1 MGQLSVYFVF
11 PFDTPPVLSFGNLSL
26 NIRNIYRN
34 LRHDNL
40 QEEVFCMAKVGV
52 EQSLTNIQ
60 QALREKG
67 YDVVEL
73 KQESD
78 AQNCDCCVVTG
89 LDSNVMGMQDTFTKG
104 SVIDA
109 NGMSA
114 DEVCQQVDSRLQ

>member
-1 MGQLSVYFVF
+1 
-11 PFDTPPVLSFGNLSL
+11 
-26 NIRNIYRN
+26 
-34 LRHDNL
+34 
-40 QEEVFCMAKVGV
+40 MAKVGV

-89 LDSNVMGMQDTFTKG
+89 GDSNVMGMQDTFTKG
-104 SVIDA
+104 SVIEA
-109 NGMSA
+109 SGLSA
-114 DEVCQQVDSRLQ
+114 EEVCQQVESRLQ

>member
-1 MGQLSVYFVF
+1 
-11 PFDTPPVLSFGNLSL
+11 
-26 NIRNIYRN
+26 
-34 LRHDNL
+34 
-40 QEEVFCMAKVGV
+40 MAKVGV

-60 QALREKG
+60 QVLREKG

-89 LDSNVMGMQDTFTKG
+89 LDSNVMGMSDTITKG

-114 DEVCQQVDSRLQ
+114 DEVCRQVEQITIIF

>member
-1 MGQLSVYFVF
+1 MYGKNWCRTISYNV
-11 PFDTPPVLSFGNLSL
+11 
-26 NIRNIYRN
+26 
-34 LRHDNL
+34 
-40 QEEVFCMAKVGV
+40 
-52 EQSLTNIQ
+52 Q

-67 YDVVEL
+67 HDVVEL

-114 DEVCQQVDSRLQ
+114 DEVCQQVESRLQ